1 MEKVS
6 IIIPVYNVE
15 KYLPKCLES
24 VLGQTYAD
32 LEIICVDDGTP
43 DRSAAAICGNRDSS
57 TMNFQTSF
65 SGSFPHRISH
75 TAEAGICTDPN
86 HKLAAHNA
94 KSNRTR
100 TTISRC
106 SCCLFGLSFIRIT
119 VDSSGID
126 SRGTGR
132 GGTMQ
137 RVPVTTGRDETESLR
152 SSCIGTSHNRISFS
166 PGRL

>member
-1 MEKVS
+1 MENEEERGKSLSANDEV
-6 IIIPVYNVE
+6 
-15 KYLPKCLES
+15 
-24 VLGQTYAD
+24 
-32 LEIICVDDGTP
+32 
-43 DRSAAAICGNRDSS
+43 AAAAEAHGEAGAAAEVAQGH
-57 TMNFQTSF
+57 FGAGLLALTSF

-126 SRGTGR
+126 NRGTGR

-152 SSCIGTSHNRISFS
+152 SSCIGTSRNRISFS